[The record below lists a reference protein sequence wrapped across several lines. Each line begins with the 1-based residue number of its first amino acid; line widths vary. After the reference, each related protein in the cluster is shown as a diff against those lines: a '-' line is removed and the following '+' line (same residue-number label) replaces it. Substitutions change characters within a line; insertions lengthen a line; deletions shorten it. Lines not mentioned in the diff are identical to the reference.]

1 MKKIL
6 IFMALVFSNSL
17 YAQNTDSAESVDD
30 DKVQTCMIVGLY
42 AETAMKGRQ
51 NNVNKS
57 EFLSK
62 IDNAKSVSDVGK
74 TFYKG
79 ILNKAYEWPIKNTEA
94 EKNKS
99 IDSFQQAIYD
109 GCVAA
114 ET

>member
-6 IFMALVFSNSL
+6 VFIALLFSNSL
-17 YAQNTDSAESVDD
+17 YAQNNNSAESVDE

-51 NNVNKS
+51 NNVDKS

-74 TFYKG
+74 SFYKG
-79 ILNKAYEWPIKNTEA
+79 ILNKAYEWPIKNNEA
-94 EKNKS
+94 EKKKS
-99 IDSFQQAIYD
+99 IDSFRQEFYD

-114 ET
+114 